1 MIPGAVA
8 AAERGLVIP
17 GAVAAREAATEASV
31 AGAELA
37 MVKLVAAERVVGT
50 AEVAAVAAAEA
61 AQEAMR

>member
-1 MIPGAVA
+1 M
-8 AAERGLVIP
+8 IP